1 VITDFKIG
9 NKPVSINDSKKI
21 LAKPIEMTE
30 KIVLHYSDNMISF
43 DFAAMDFTQ
52 PSKNLYQY
60 KLDGFDHEWI
70 QSGTVHSATYTN
82 LDPGTYTFHVKGS
95 NSDGVWN
102 EKGTSIMLE
111 IFPPW
116 YMTWWFRTLVV
127 IIIVAAAYSF
137 YRYRLQQALKLQA
150 IRNKIASD
158 LHDEIGSNL
167 SSISIFSDV
176 AKEET
181 QGTAVGTVLSKI
193 SSYTRESMEAMSD
206 IVWMINASND
216 RFENI
221 INKMREFAV
230 ELIEAKKCFLQL
242 NIDDHLN
249 NIKLGM
255 QERKNFWL
263 I

>member
-1 VITDFKIG
+1 MRQWT
-9 NKPVSINDSKKI
+9 
-21 LAKPIEMTE
+21 
-30 KIVLHYSDNMISF
+30 
-43 DFAAMDFTQ
+43 FTQ

-60 KLDGFDHEWI
+60 KLDGFDDGWI

-82 LDPGTYTFHVKGS
+82 LDPGTYTFRVKGS
-95 NSDGVWN
+95 NNDGVWN
-102 EKGTSIMLE
+102 EKGTSIELV
-111 IFPPW
+111 ILPPW
-116 YMTWWFRTLVV
+116 YMTWWFRALLVV
-127 IIIVAAAYSF
+127 TIMLAAYLF
-137 YRYRLQQALKLQA
+137 YRYRLQQALKLQI

-176 AKEET
+176 AKEEEA
-181 QGTAVGTVLSKI
+181 GTSVGNVLSKI
-193 SSYTRESMEAMSD
+193 SSYSRESMEAMND

-221 INKMREFAV
+221 IIRMREFAV
-230 ELIEAKKCFLQL
+230 ELTEAKKCSLQL

-249 NIKLGM
+249 NVKLGM

-263 I
+263 IYKEALNNTAKVFQCKKCYCFNVCKQWFYTTGCKR